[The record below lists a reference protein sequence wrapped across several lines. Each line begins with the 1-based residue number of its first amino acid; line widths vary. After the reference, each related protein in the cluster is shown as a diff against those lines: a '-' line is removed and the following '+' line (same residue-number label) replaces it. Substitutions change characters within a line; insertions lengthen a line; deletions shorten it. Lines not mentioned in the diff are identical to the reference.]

1 MKKLNIIDKA
11 FLLKKSS
18 LFSALDLDLLLTIA
32 DKMELHSF
40 KEGESIFTSGQEGKN
55 MFLIVQGNVGILQDS
70 EETFILQQGEFF
82 GDEAV
87 FSEKNR
93 EYTAKCTTSVTALSL
108 TRNHILGII
117 GECPSVAVALLEC
130 YTRKV
135 SYRQR

>member
-40 KEGESIFTSGQEGKN
+40 KENECIFTSGQEGKN
-55 MFLIVQGNVGILQDS
+55 MFLIVQGSVNIFQDS
-70 EETFILQQGEFF
+70 KELSLLNGGEFF

-87 FSEKNR
+87 FNEKNR
-93 EYTAKCTTSVTALSL
+93 EYTAKCKTSVIALSL

-135 SYRQR
+135 SYRER